1 MESFKKIKKTIFF
14 TLCLFLISSNQIFSQ
29 DKKNVDSEKKVN
41 KKKNVKEFTDK
52 QLNEFVIKE
61 LEKKLKKIG
70 RSKILSFSK
79 ELFKKEEDLKLIEL
93 NLKRE
98 KEKIELMKK
107 NFEKSIKDFRKK
119 QSKIISCLD
128 KQDLEKNKR
137 LNHMVEVISNMRPQ
151 AAAQLLS
158 VQENDIALKILG
170 ALDSV
175 KVSKIF
181 NLMTKE
187 ISSRLQKQY
196 INMKR

>member
-1 MESFKKIKKTIFF
+1 MRYFKGLKKIVFIIVCFF
-14 TLCLFLISSNQIFSQ
+14 SLTDIRSFSQ
-29 DKKNVDSEKKVN
+29 EEVDKSKNKIEKK
-41 KKKNVKEFTDK
+41 KDVKEFTEK
-52 QLNEFVIKE
+52 QLNEYVIKE

-107 NFEKSIKDFRKK
+107 NFEKSIKEFRKK

>member
-1 MESFKKIKKTIFF
+1 MESFKEIKKTIFII
-14 TLCLFLISSNQIFSQ
+14 LCLFSISNNQTFSQ
-29 DKKNVDSEKKVN
+29 DNKNVDSEKKIN

>member
-1 MESFKKIKKTIFF
+1 MMYFRKKNKI
-14 TLCLFLISSNQIFSQ
+14 FLIFLVFFSLNISTSFSQ
-29 DKKNVDSEKKVN
+29 DKEEDKEKKQIE
-41 KKKNVKEFTDK
+41 KKKGVKEFTDK
-52 QLNEFVIKE
+52 QLKEFILKE

-70 RSKILSFSK
+70 RSKILDFSK

-107 NFEKSIKDFRKK
+107 NFEKSIKDFRRK

>member
-1 MESFKKIKKTIFF
+1 
-14 TLCLFLISSNQIFSQ
+14 
-29 DKKNVDSEKKVN
+29 
-41 KKKNVKEFTDK
+41 
-52 QLNEFVIKE
+52 
-61 LEKKLKKIG
+61 
-70 RSKILSFSK
+70 
-79 ELFKKEEDLKLIEL
+79 
-93 NLKRE
+93 
-98 KEKIELMKK
+98 
-107 NFEKSIKDFRKK
+107 
-119 QSKIISCLD
+119 
-128 KQDLEKNKR
+128 
-137 LNHMVEVISNMRPQ
+137 MVEVISNMRPQ

>member
-1 MESFKKIKKTIFF
+1 MEFFKEIKKTIFII
-14 TLCLFLISSNQIFSQ
+14 LCLFSISNNQTFSQ

-119 QSKIISCLD
+119 QSKIITCLD

>member
-1 MESFKKIKKTIFF
+1 MNYFKKLNKI
-14 TLCLFLISSNQIFSQ
+14 LILTFCIVGFNISQVFSQ
-29 DKKNVDSEKKVN
+29 DNVTDKNEGKN
-41 KKKNVKEFTDK
+41 TKKKNVKEYTDK
-52 QLNEFVIKE
+52 QLKDYVMKE

-70 RSKILSFSK
+70 RSKILGFSK

>member
-1 MESFKKIKKTIFF
+1 MESFKQIKKTIFII
-14 TLCLFLISSNQIFSQ
+14 LCIFSISNNQTFSQ
-29 DKKNVDSEKKVN
+29 DNKNVDSEKKVK

-70 RSKILSFSK
+70 RSKILAFSK

-119 QSKIISCLD
+119 QSKIITCLD

>member
-1 MESFKKIKKTIFF
+1 MESFKQIKKTILIM
-14 TLCLFLISSNQIFSQ
+14 LCLFSISNNQTFSQ
-29 DKKNVDSEKKVN
+29 DNKNVDSEKKIN

>member
-1 MESFKKIKKTIFF
+1 MMYFRKRNKIVLIFLVSFSFN
-14 TLCLFLISSNQIFSQ
+14 ISISFSQ
-29 DKKNVDSEKKVN
+29 DKLEDKEKKQIEN
-41 KKKNVKEFTDK
+41 KKGVKEFTDK
-52 QLNEFVIKE
+52 QLKEFVLKE

-70 RSKILSFSK
+70 RSKILAFSK

-107 NFEKSIKDFRKK
+107 NFEKNIKDFRKK

>member
-14 TLCLFLISSNQIFSQ
+14 TLCLFLISSNQTFSQ
-29 DKKNVDSEKKVN
+29 DNKNVDSEKKVN

>member
-1 MESFKKIKKTIFF
+1 MISFENIKKIGLLIILIFVF
-14 TLCLFLISSNQIFSQ
+14 NIRESISQE
-29 DKKNVDSEKKVN
+29 DKNTKDKNA

-52 QLNEFVIKE
+52 QLNEFIIKE

-70 RSKILSFSK
+70 RSKILNFSK
-79 ELFKKEEDLKLIEL
+79 ELFKKEEDLKIIEL
-93 NLKRE
+93 DLKRE
-98 KEKIELMKK
+98 KEKINLMKK
-107 NFEKSIKDFRKK
+107 NFEKNIKDFRKK

-128 KQDLEKNKR
+128 KQDLEKTKR

-151 AAAQLLS
+151 AAAELLS
-158 VQENDIALKILG
+158 VQENDIALRILG
-170 ALDSV
+170 ALDSL

-196 INMKR
+196 INMKK

>member
-1 MESFKKIKKTIFF
+1 MISFENIKKIGLLIILIFVF
-14 TLCLFLISSNQIFSQ
+14 NIRESISQE
-29 DKKNVDSEKKVN
+29 DKNTKDKNA

-52 QLNEFVIKE
+52 QLNEFIIKE

-70 RSKILSFSK
+70 RSKILNFSK
-79 ELFKKEEDLKLIEL
+79 ELFKKEEDLKIIEL
-93 NLKRE
+93 DLKRE
-98 KEKIELMKK
+98 KEKINLMKK
-107 NFEKSIKDFRKK
+107 NFEKNIKDFRKK

-128 KQDLEKNKR
+128 KQDLEKTKR

-151 AAAQLLS
+151 AAAELLS
-158 VQENDIALKILG
+158 VQENDIALRILG
-170 ALDSV
+170 ALDSL

>member
-1 MESFKKIKKTIFF
+1 MNYFIKLKKIFVLTFCIIGFNN
-14 TLCLFLISSNQIFSQ
+14 SQVFSQ
-29 DKKNVDSEKKVN
+29 DNVTDKNEGKN
-41 KKKNVKEFTDK
+41 TKKKNVKEYTDK
-52 QLNEFVIKE
+52 QLKDYVMKE

-70 RSKILSFSK
+70 RSKILGFSK

>member
-1 MESFKKIKKTIFF
+1 MNYFIKLKKIFILIFCVIGF
-14 TLCLFLISSNQIFSQ
+14 NNSQVFSQ
-29 DKKNVDSEKKVN
+29 DDVTDKNEGKN
-41 KKKNVKEFTDK
+41 TKKKNVKEYTDK
-52 QLNEFVIKE
+52 QLKDYVMKE

-70 RSKILSFSK
+70 RSKILGFSK

-98 KEKIELMKK
+98 KEKIELIKK

>member
-1 MESFKKIKKTIFF
+1 MKYFKKLNRIVLLSLFIFS
-14 TLCLFLISSNQIFSQ
+14 LIDYQVYSQ
-29 DKKNVDSEKKVN
+29 DKVADKNDSN
-41 KKKNVKEFTDK
+41 GSKKKNIKEFTDE
-52 QLNEFVIKE
+52 QLNEYVMKE

-70 RSKILSFSK
+70 RSKILAFSK

-119 QSKIISCLD
+119 QSKIITCLD

>member
-1 MESFKKIKKTIFF
+1 MISFENIKKIGLLIIIIFVF
-14 TLCLFLISSNQIFSQ
+14 NIRESISQEGKNTK
-29 DKKNVDSEKKVN
+29 DKNA

-52 QLNEFVIKE
+52 QLNEFIIKE

-70 RSKILSFSK
+70 RSKILNFSK
-79 ELFKKEEDLKLIEL
+79 ELFKKEEDLKIIEL
-93 NLKRE
+93 DLKRE
-98 KEKIELMKK
+98 KEKINLMKK
-107 NFEKSIKDFRKK
+107 NFEKNIKDFRKK

-128 KQDLEKNKR
+128 KQDLEKTKR

-151 AAAQLLS
+151 AAAELLS
-158 VQENDIALKILG
+158 VQENDIALRILG
-170 ALDSV
+170 ALDSL

>member
-1 MESFKKIKKTIFF
+1 MNYFIKLKKIFILIFCVIGF
-14 TLCLFLISSNQIFSQ
+14 NNSQVFSQ
-29 DKKNVDSEKKVN
+29 DDVTDKNEGKN
-41 KKKNVKEFTDK
+41 TKKKNVKEYTDK
-52 QLNEFVIKE
+52 QLKDYVMKE

-70 RSKILSFSK
+70 RSKILGFSK